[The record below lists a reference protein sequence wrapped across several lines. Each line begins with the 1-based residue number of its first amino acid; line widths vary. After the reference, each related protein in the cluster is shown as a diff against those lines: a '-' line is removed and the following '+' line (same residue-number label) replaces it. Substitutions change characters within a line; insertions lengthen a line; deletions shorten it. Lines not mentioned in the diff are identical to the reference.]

1 MAAEA
6 ESKGSPGSRARRP
19 GSKAERKRTARRR
32 PKQTG
37 FTFRTWGGKRRG
49 AGRKPKGDRAG
60 VPHRPRPALAS
71 RFPVH
76 VSLRVRQGLPS
87 LRSRK
92 AYKAVEQALLFGC
105 QRDGFR
111 LVHFCI
117 LKNHIHLIV
126 EAKDGRV
133 LARRIQGLS
142 ISLARRLNH
151 RLRRRGAVFADRY
164 HARILRTPR
173 ETRDCLLYVLNNRR
187 SHTRR
192 RGERD
197 RLPPG
202 GADHYSSGP
211 WFDGWRTPPRNRPD
225 DGQAPPLT
233 VTARTWLLSNGWRI
247 HGLLGLDELPGR

>member
-1 MAAEA
+1 MA
-6 ESKGSPGSRARRP
+6 RP
-19 GSKAERKRTARRR
+19 R

-37 FTFRTWGGKRRG
+37 FTFRTWGGRRHG
-49 AGRKPKGDRAG
+49 AGRKPKGDKAG

-92 AYKAVEQALLFGC
+92 AYKAVEQALLQGC

-117 LKNHIHLIV
+117 LNNHIHLIV

-151 RLRRRGAVFADRY
+151 RLGRRGAVFADRY

-173 ETRDCLLYVLNNRR
+173 ETRTALLYVLNNRR
-187 SHTRR
+187 SHAAR
-192 RGERD
+192 RGKRD

-211 WFDGWRTPPRNRPD
+211 WFDGWRTPPRNRSD
-225 DGQAPPLT
+225 DGRAPPLT
-233 VTARTWLLSNGWRI
+233 APARTWLLSKGWRR
-247 HGLLGLDELPGR
+247 HGLLALDEVPGQ